1 MGSNLFRPK
10 EKFLILEIAPKGT
23 SGLFINIDED
33 RNLIFEKLE
42 KKINVKKTLRSP
54 IRNILQQSWEGHYL
68 FKSHRKIMAAV
79 DSTLAT
85 TIPVPLDLKR
95 EPSLQKG
102 SITMVEFENL
112 FAQAMAMIFNQCRSE
127 AARRL
132 RTEDIHTILVS
143 AKANSFNID
152 GQALQNPIGCHG
164 KKISFCL
171 ELVFT
176 KREIFEEFKPLFGAP
191 EEFFFVESPQIR
203 LTSIARVRRF
213 PIALV
218 LAGDETSSIFILTKE
233 DGGHD
238 VLYREKFHW
247 SFFLLFAA
255 IQDKFHV
262 SGAAARELY
271 SAYCRHEMAPLA
283 SGIFKKTIQPELNA
297 FLAEL
302 KKSKVGGPVYLDS
315 PYETPFDLPFHV
327 AGVSIEKIPTSEILS
342 EVDFSTDAK
351 EFAERPGVV
360 FRYLAPFL
368 EAYFDKNNSELNKK
382 LRRRLHWLA
391 Q

>member
-1 MGSNLFRPK
+1 M
-10 EKFLILEIAPKGT
+10 
-23 SGLFINIDED
+23 
-33 RNLIFEKLE
+33 
-42 KKINVKKTLRSP
+42 
-54 IRNILQQSWEGHYL
+54 QQSWEGHYL
-68 FKSHRKIMAAV
+68 FKSHRKIIAAV

-95 EPSLQKG
+95 EPNLQRG

-112 FAQAMAMIFNQCRSE
+112 FAQAMAMIFSQCRSE

-143 AKANSFNID
+143 AKANNFNID
-152 GQALQNPIGCHG
+152 GQVLNNPIGCSG

-213 PIALV
+213 PLALV
-218 LAGDETSSIFILTKE
+218 LAGDESSSIFILTKG

-238 VLYREKFHW
+238 VLYREKLPW

-255 IQDKFHV
+255 IQDQFHV
-262 SGAAARELY
+262 SGASARELY

-283 SGIFKKTIQPELNA
+283 AGILKKIIQPEINSFLN
-297 FLAEL
+297 EL
-302 KKSKVGGPVYLDS
+302 KRSKVGGPVYLDS
-315 PYETPFDLPFHV
+315 PYEMPFDLPFRA
-327 AGVSIEKIPTSEILS
+327 AGVSIENIPTSEILS
-342 EVDFSTDAK
+342 EVDFSADTK
-351 EFAERPGVV
+351 GFTERPGVV
-360 FRYLAPFL
+360 FRYLAPFF